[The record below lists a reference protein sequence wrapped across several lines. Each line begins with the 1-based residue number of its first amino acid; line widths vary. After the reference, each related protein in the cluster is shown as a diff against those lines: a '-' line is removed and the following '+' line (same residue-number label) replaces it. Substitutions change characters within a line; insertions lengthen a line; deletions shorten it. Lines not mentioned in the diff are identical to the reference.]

1 MSVLIL
7 ILYYVQVQSYW
18 IEDSWTRLNTTVR
31 RHNTGLISKHPFHGI
46 KLVVCSHW
54 CMVTESIMKWVFWYL
69 SYIISSYK
77 HWNVECVWDN
87 HPFIL
92 HLLVVFYILVYWL
105 ILDVLIFV
113 VFYTLVYWL
122 IKVSWNGCFDINPVL
137 CLRTV
142 VLSLVQLSSIQYEIS
157 KHPLH
162 DTFSDHTPMWTYNQ
176 FYSILLRGGC
186 LRHILHFNVCTR
198 T

>member
-1 MSVLIL
+1 M
-7 ILYYVQVQSYW
+7 
-18 IEDSWTRLNTTVR
+18 
-31 RHNTGLISKHPFHGI
+31 
-46 KLVVCSHW
+46 VVFSHW
-54 CMVTESIMKWVFWYL
+54 CMVTESIMKWVSWYL

-137 CLRTV
+137 CPRTA
-142 VLSLVQLSSIQYEIS
+142 VLTRGNAEGQYRCPQLNTTVLGHNTGLIP
-157 KHPLH
+157 KHP
-162 DTFSDHTPMWTYNQ
+162 
-176 FYSILLRGGC
+176 
-186 LRHILHFNVCTR
+186 FNNTIIQSRSKV
-198 T
+198 